1 MEMNIVDLAPTSPL
15 ILAELAPAITYRA
28 IDPSSVDPALD
39 SGVTPKEPAVAPALE
54 VHLGNAV
61 DTYI

>member
-1 MEMNIVDLAPTSPL
+1 MKFVDLAPTSPL
-15 ILAELAPAITYRA
+15 ILAQLAPAITYRA
-28 IDPSSVDPALD
+28 VDPTSVDPALD
-39 SGVTPKEPAVAPALE
+39 AAVTPTEPAATPALE